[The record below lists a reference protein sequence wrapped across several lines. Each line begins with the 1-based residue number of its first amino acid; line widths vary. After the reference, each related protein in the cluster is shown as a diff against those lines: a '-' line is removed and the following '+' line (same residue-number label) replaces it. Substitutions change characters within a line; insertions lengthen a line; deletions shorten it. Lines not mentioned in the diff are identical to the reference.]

1 MQSAYFNFIL
11 GIGRS
16 GTTLML
22 SILNAHPL
30 IQATPEVNFF
40 EFFYN
45 SWKNKTSFSN
55 KDYEYIQSYVNFYK
69 HKKNVSGFDW
79 DLDLFKKNISQVKTV
94 TFQNIYNSFYSS
106 FLYDGKH
113 KDLKFNFDKNHI
125 NMLYINEIL
134 SSMPESKFVLMLRNP
149 MANFLSRKE
158 KMNFRNTEVYFN
170 AIRWQYYNVIIS
182 RFIKMFP
189 DKFFVLRYEDLVSSP
204 EVQLKKLANFFGF
217 EYKNEM
223 LSFHE
228 TVKKVSLS
236 QITVKN
242 NSSKKIA
249 KNKYDELSKPIYTD
263 RLNTWKEKLSDTEIN
278 VISEICQI
286 ANDFDYSIEKSKEKL
301 NFYKLLIGKIKFFV
315 ERVKT
320 KILFYLPL
328 SIKIQILKIRT

>member
-1 MQSAYFNFIL
+1 MQSANFIL

-22 SILNAHPL
+22 SILNSHPL
-30 IQATPEVNFF
+30 VQATPEVNFF
-40 EFFYN
+40 EFFYH

-55 KDYEYIQSYVNFYK
+55 KDYEYIQSYINFYK

-79 DLDLFKKNISQVKTV
+79 NLDLFKDKISQVKKV
-94 TFQNIYNSFYSS
+94 TFQNIYNSFYRS

-113 KDLKFNFDKNHI
+113 KDFKFNFDKNHI
-125 NMLYINEIL
+125 NMLYINEIVNC
-134 SSMPESKFVLMLRNP
+134 MPDSKFVLMLRNP

-182 RFIKMFP
+182 RFIKKFP
-189 DKFFVLRYEDLVSSP
+189 DKFIVLRYEDLVSNP
-204 EVQLKKLANFFGF
+204 EVQLKSVANFFGF

-236 QITVKN
+236 KIADKNITV
-242 NSSKKIA
+242 KKIA
-249 KNKYDELSKPIYTD
+249 KGKYDELSKPIYTD
-263 RLNTWKEKLSDTEIN
+263 RLNTWKEKLSETEIG

-286 ANDFDYSIEKSKEKL
+286 ANDFNYSIEKSKVKL
-301 NFYKLLIGKIKFFV
+301 NFFKLLNGNIKFFI

-328 SIKIQILKIRT
+328 TIKIHILKIRT